1 MKKQN
6 IKARTEISVRANN
19 SIRNNITRSLN
30 ILRINKIDVSYIL
43 LSNTRIFFIRN
54 LARVLVP

>member
-19 SIRNNITRSLN
+19 SIKNNTTRSLN
-30 ILRINKIDVSYIL
+30 ILGINKIDVSYIL